1 MFKRKCCVIST
12 IQKEIINRSRR
23 YLQKILILLGSALLL
38 TACSGE
44 SSNEIAQEQP
54 LDLSL
59 QQCEVAQGGIV
70 GTAIDPIMV
79 GGVET
84 QACLLDQDFGQS
96 GYIKLKDSHQ
106 YEPLAWVLD
115 GVYEIG
121 QSKSYATLAELQAD
135 NVVEVIGRR
144 VRVYAREG
152 SVVVVHRNAKLS
164 LDIES
169 IDDNR
174 SGGGE
179 WGGVVVNSVGFHPD
193 CGDSTSSENF
203 CNINGPWGYFGGLS
217 QIDTRYGSSVLTN
230 TDINGFQFFSGFSG
244 YVAEAGGHTKNNPPL
259 SAAITI
265 NAPHFAQTIS
275 PHGILYSAN
284 TGLELNGGAL
294 SAQIYAIGNQGH
306 AVHWHS
312 GFAGLI
318 GGNRIIYHDSDKV
331 ALKGE
336 ANSPAIQEEA
346 GVQIFQL
353 TVVDKSLT
361 AGTALE
367 LSGGGDVSLEH
378 FIVQGF
384 NTCLS
389 IADQATEVVL
399 SNSVLYCDKVSQAQ
413 EGVPDYAETL
423 LSLAENVYSLNPD
436 LKSDLTLDNTAIQGV
451 INATL
456 PATSSLGVLL
466 NYDFRLLYEPCF
478 GVGTPLDETVD
489 IGQNTYS
496 ICELQGHINSNL
508 YFDDDIND
516 KYVAWRLKGPLTFG
530 STLAGL
536 SGEEQVAQLQQL
548 NKVILD
554 GDSKLLLDVTSSL
567 TFNADVAL
575 SVRGTADN
583 PVELASQDA
592 EEYWAGV
599 TINGLDNLCTS
610 EEACALAAKPQVSIN
625 YLRLLNAGNGQPA
638 LKLHHVAAG
647 VELNYLDITD
657 SQTNGLV
664 LDGGAANID
673 WLLVSNVVGDS
684 VTWVNGYRGT
694 VQYAILQPGEMSNGH
709 ALLGRNHP
717 ANHNASPRSRPV
729 MANIT
734 VKGTDSSSTA
744 ILLEQGSGLLLYNS
758 VVADFTTCLDI
769 DDQATSDLQFSDPLE
784 IYFDNVVLDC
794 GSTIP
799 DEDED
804 GGLDFATATQGLSGV
819 YEVAAVLDSNFVATG
834 GDVPGIGSW
843 IDLSLAGDDARYL
856 NADVGYMGSVLD
868 SMDDWYLGWSDS
880 VGVLLAAECD
890 YKGVLEDDYVFRNEK
905 AGSVNVGGSSVY
917 SYFKVCGLR
926 GTINEDFILN
936 AFTSTDREALE
947 SGRQV
952 NEEVYP
958 GYFLKRDPAPTLW
971 LINGLV
977 RIGEGHLEITDISQ
991 VEAMKANPVTL
1002 GIEASSIVMVSKGGG
1017 LHITRGGALEV
1028 IGDVSLRNT
1037 ELDGDAAG
1045 PVNLVGLIDN
1055 DIASF
1060 TAGYPLNMKVGT
1072 WAGLIIDGFSRN
1084 NQCPE
1089 AMADPGSRICNIP
1102 GEYGYHGGYDD
1113 NHSNV
1118 NIENL
1123 HLLQGSLR
1131 LNSVGRG
1138 KIENLYFGLG
1148 DLSGIPL
1155 TSETWGIEN
1164 FGRAAI
1170 DIDGGVV
1177 NLRNVQIASGV
1188 PGNSLRWNHG
1198 YRGTMQSL
1206 YILDGGFTDSFS
1218 FSQEEFVSNLFQ
1230 KSGVWYDYPTIS
1242 GRNGDPEA
1250 LPRSMPTLSNVSLS
1264 RSDLVMFFD
1273 PAGPSVTTT
1282 ALELLSGSGLFLHNS
1297 IIGAGKADFDWLDW
1311 FGVTTIVDQCISSGD
1326 EITPLLGESVIFDQV
1341 AFACSEMSKNSN
1353 LANQIDNVFSVQ
1365 SVSNQ
1370 IGIVS
1375 NSSTIPTPSQAN
1387 SDIYFFDWVFGQES
1401 EEKFNQ
1407 ISGVN
1412 SFVEWSR
1419 RYPTTNL
1426 INLGK
1431 AEPDYSPSESVD
1443 VDFIKNSLFF
1453 GSSDYFIPINTG
1465 EELRGED

>member
-1 MFKRKCCVIST
+1 MSKRKYYVIST
-12 IQKEIINRSRR
+12 DDKKSINRSRR
-23 YLQKILILLGSALLL
+23 SLQKSLILLGGFLLL

-79 GGVET
+79 DGVET
-84 QACLLDQDFGQS
+84 QACLLNQDFGQS

-106 YEPLAWVLD
+106 YNPLTWVLD

-135 NVVEVIGRR
+135 DVVEVAGQM
-144 VRVYAREG
+144 RVYAREG
-152 SVVVVHRNAKLS
+152 SVVVVHRNAKLT

-169 IDDNR
+169 IDDNH

-193 CGDSTSSENF
+193 CGDSTSNENF
-203 CNINGPWGYFGGLS
+203 CNIKGPWGYFGGLS
-217 QIDTRYGSSVLTN
+217 QTDTRFGSSVLTN
-230 TDINGFQFFSGFSG
+230 TDINGLQFLSGFGG
-244 YVAEAGGHTKNNPPL
+244 YVAEAGGHTKNNLPL
-259 SAAITI
+259 NAAITI
-265 NAPHFAQTIS
+265 NAPHYEQTLS
-275 PHGILYSAN
+275 PHGVLYSAN

-294 SAQIYAIGNQGH
+294 NARIYAMGNKGH
-306 AVHWHS
+306 AIHWHS
-312 GFAGLI
+312 GFGGQI
-318 GGNRIIYHDSDKV
+318 GNNRIIYHDSDKI

-336 ANSPAIQEEA
+336 ASGPAIQDEP
-346 GVQIFQL
+346 GVQIFKL

-361 AGTALE
+361 AGKALE
-367 LSGGGDVSLEH
+367 LSGGGNVSLEH
-378 FIVQGF
+378 FLVQGF
-384 NTCLS
+384 GTCLS
-389 IADQATEVVL
+389 ITDQATEVAL
-399 SNSVLYCDKVSQAQ
+399 SNSVLYCDKVSQAV

-423 LSLAENVYSLNPD
+423 LSEAENVYTVNPD

-456 PATSSLGVLL
+456 TARPILGVLL
-466 NYDFRLLYEPCF
+466 NHDFRLLYEPCF

-496 ICELQGHINSNL
+496 ICELQGQINSNL

-516 KYVAWRLKGPLTFG
+516 EYVAWRLKGPLTFG
-530 STLAGL
+530 SALVDL
-536 SGEEQVAQLQQL
+536 SGEEQEALLQQPK
-548 NKVILD
+548 KVILD
-554 GDSKLLLDVTSSL
+554 GDSKLLLDARSSL

-592 EEYWAGV
+592 EGHWAGV
-599 TINGLDNLCTS
+599 TINGLDNQCTS
-610 EEACALAAKPQVSIN
+610 EEACALAAQPQVSVN

-638 LKLHHVAAG
+638 LKLHHVGAG
-647 VELNYLDITD
+647 VELNYLDITN
-657 SQTNGLV
+657 SQADGLA

-673 WLLVSNVVGDS
+673 WLLVSNVTGDL

-694 VQYAILQPGEMSNGH
+694 VQYAILQPGEMSTGH

-717 ANHNASPRSRPV
+717 ANHNATPRSRPV

-734 VKGTDSSSTA
+734 VKGTESSDTA

-758 VVADFTTCLDI
+758 VIADFTTCLDI
-769 DDQATSDLQFSDPLE
+769 DDQATSDLQFSDPLQ

-799 DEDED
+799 DEEED
-804 GGLDFATATQGLSGV
+804 GGLDFASATQGLSGV

-834 GDVPGIGSW
+834 DNIPGIGSG
-843 IDLSLAGDDARYL
+843 IDLTLAGDAARYL
-856 NADVGYMGSVLD
+856 NADMGYMGSVLD

-890 YKGVLEDDYVFRNEK
+890 YKGVLEDDYVFRNDK
-905 AGSVNVGGSSVY
+905 AGSVNVGGKLVF

-926 GTINEDFILN
+926 GTISEDFILN
-936 AFTSTDREALE
+936 AFTGVDLEALE
-947 SGRQV
+947 SGQQV

-958 GYFLKRDPAPTLW
+958 GYFLERDPAPTLW

-977 RIGEGHLEITDISQ
+977 RIGEGHLEITDIAQ

-1028 IGDVSLRNT
+1028 IGDVSLRNA

-1045 PVNLVGLIDN
+1045 PVNLVGLIAN
-1055 DIASF
+1055 NTASF
-1060 TAGYPLNMKVGT
+1060 IAGYPLDMEVGT
-1072 WAGLIIDGFSRN
+1072 WAGLIIDGFARN
-1084 NQCPE
+1084 NQCPG
-1089 AMADPGSRICNIP
+1089 AMVEEPGSRICNIP

-1131 LNSVGRG
+1131 LNSVGRA

-1148 DLSGIPL
+1148 DISGIPR
-1155 TSETWGIEN
+1155 TPEVWGSEN

-1177 NLRNVQIASGV
+1177 NLRNVQITDAV

-1198 YRGTMQSL
+1198 YRGSVQSI
-1206 YILDGGFTDSFS
+1206 YINNQGFANVLG
-1218 FSQEEFVSNLFQ
+1218 SQEEFVSTLYQ
-1230 KSGVWYDYPTIS
+1230 KDGVWHDYPTIS
-1242 GRNGDPEA
+1242 GRNGDPDA
-1250 LPRSMPTLSNVSLS
+1250 LPRSMPTVSNLTLRRGDVA
-1264 RSDLVMFFD
+1264 MWFD
-1273 PAGPSVTTT
+1273 STGPSVTTT

-1297 IIGAGKADFDWLDW
+1297 IVGADSFDVGNSFPGISL
-1311 FGVTTIVDQCISSGD
+1311 VVDQCISSD
-1326 EITPLLGESVIFDQV
+1326 ESITSLLGEDVNFHQV
-1341 AFACSEMSKNSN
+1341 AFACSEMSEDQN
-1353 LANQIDNVFSVQ
+1353 LANQIGNHFSVQ
-1365 SVSNQ
+1365 SVGNET
-1370 IGIVS
+1370 GVVS
-1375 NSSTIPTPSQAN
+1375 NSSTIPFPSQAS
-1387 SDIYFFDWVFGQES
+1387 SDIYYLDWVFGAQSES
-1401 EEKFNQ
+1401 YFQ
-1407 ISGVN
+1407 DIAGVN
-1412 SFVEWSR
+1412 AFTEWSR
-1419 RYPTTNL
+1419 FYPTTSL

-1431 AEPDYSPSESVD
+1431 AEPDYSNSESAD
-1443 VDFIKNSLFF
+1443 TDFITNSPFF
-1453 GSSDYFIPINTG
+1453 GAIDYFIPINAG
-1465 EELRGED
+1465 EELGGER